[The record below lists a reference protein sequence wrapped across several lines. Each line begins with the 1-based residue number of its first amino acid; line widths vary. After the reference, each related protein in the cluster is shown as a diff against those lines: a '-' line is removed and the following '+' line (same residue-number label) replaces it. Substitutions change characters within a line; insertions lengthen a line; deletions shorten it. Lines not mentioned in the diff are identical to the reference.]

1 MCANLSPSV
10 CIRRCLH
17 QLTLALTPSPRQGW
31 QSPQEFGGPAVPAG
45 GRKRLFSKQ
54 PLLQVQSM
62 PAQPRAAAGCGRCS
76 SNPCIAICWPT
87 PLSTEEPAD
96 TRGPGAAGTFG
107 AKTLVLKSSTA
118 QDLQG
123 GGGHLRPQCPSK
135 YRPFL
140 LGCGC
145 GKHGTAHL
153 RPWDRVPSRLFLYR
167 MARSGW
173 PIPSLG
179 LFPPLQRVEVDRPIS
194 KGPSRLWISLSCD
207 FRYENQLG

>member
-1 MCANLSPSV
+1 
-10 CIRRCLH
+10 
-17 QLTLALTPSPRQGW
+17 
-31 QSPQEFGGPAVPAG
+31 
-45 GRKRLFSKQ
+45 
-54 PLLQVQSM
+54 M

-118 QDLQG
+118 QDLRG

-207 FRYENQLG
+207 FRYENQLGWEPRKLQARALNSTLNPLLQKLNSQGGTGRWPTCPGVFARGALIIAYYFFF